1 MDCRLEP
8 AARTFARIELLS
20 VQGFLYGLC
29 RVMLSI
35 VAIPIVPFAVAARIF
50 GFRRNNMR
58 VWTRIAMLPVWL
70 LYGAVYAVCSPF
82 GMLVSTVM
90 DIRDV
95 AKVEWRNRWTA
106 SVPKMPDG
114 HPARI
119 LSAEERE
126 FLDMAVTIGVIR
138 DYNEEAKQYGQGVDI
153 NPRLME

>member
-20 VQGFLYGLC
+20 VQGFLHGFC

-35 VAIPIVPFAVAARIF
+35 VSIPMVPFAVAARIF

-82 GMLVSTVM
+82 GMLAKTAM
-90 DIRDV
+90 DICDV
-95 AKVEWRNRWTA
+95 AKVEWMNRWTA

-114 HPARI
+114 HPATI
-119 LSAEERE
+119 LSAEDRE
-126 FLDMAVTIGVIR
+126 FISMAVTVGVIR
-138 DYNEEAKQYGQGVDI
+138 DYNEEAKQYGQGIAV
-153 NPRLME
+153 NPKLLA